1 MDREQRKYQNTLI
14 VTGGGVIAFGIW
26 SLVRFMTYFLLN
38 TRAMME
44 LLGLESREDVIFV
57 YLVVF
62 VMLLFDLA
70 VRVFVGRAAIMEGT
84 GRKKG
89 NIYIAAAVV
98 LLIWTA
104 MSVYNDFL
112 TFSRSY
118 NDVLDGYAATLADV
132 TSMFILAELLITAVR
147 LKKMY
152 REQDKAG

>member
-38 TRAMME
+38 TRTMME

-57 YLVVF
+57 YLIVF
-62 VMLLFDLA
+62 IMLLIDLA

-89 NIYIAAAVV
+89 YVYIAAGVV
-98 LLIWTA
+98 LLMLTA
-104 MSVYNDFL
+104 TSVYNDFL
-112 TFSRSY
+112 TFSRSH

-132 TSMFILAELLITAVR
+132 TSMFILAEMLITAVR
-147 LKKMY
+147 LKQMY
-152 REQDKAG
+152 RKQDKAG

>member
-38 TRAMME
+38 TRTMME
-44 LLGLESREDVIFV
+44 LLGLESKEDVIFV
-57 YLVVF
+57 YLIVF
-62 VMLLFDLA
+62 IMLLIDLA

-89 NIYIAAAVV
+89 YVYIAAGVV
-98 LLIWTA
+98 LLMLTA
-104 MSVYNDFL
+104 TSVYNDFL
-112 TFSRSY
+112 TFSRSH

-132 TSMFILAELLITAVR
+132 TSMFILAEMLITAVR
-147 LKKMY
+147 LKQMY
-152 REQDKAG
+152 RKQDKAG